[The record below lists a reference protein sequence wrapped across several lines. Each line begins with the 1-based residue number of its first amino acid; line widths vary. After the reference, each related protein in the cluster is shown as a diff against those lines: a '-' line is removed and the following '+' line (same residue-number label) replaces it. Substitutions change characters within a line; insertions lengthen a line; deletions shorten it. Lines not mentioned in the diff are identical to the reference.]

1 MFYLRGNFTPKP
13 KKSPA
18 ERALVKCTAAVRLM
32 LARRGV
38 LAQIVQ
44 TERIDRELAK
54 REDDMAKEKVNHGKH
69 APHVTSVEEAMDAA
83 GTDPRARITAGIK
96 QVMVNARNLKPQEQ
110 RESADHFAA
119 NIDGFVAYGFGE
131 KE

>member
-18 ERALVKCTAAVRLM
+18 ERALVKCNAAVRLI
-32 LARRGV
+32 LVRRGV

-44 TERIDRELAK
+44 TERIDRELLK
-54 REDDMAKEKVNHGKH
+54 GEDGMAKKEHGKH
-69 APHVTSVEEAMDAA
+69 APHVASVEAAMDAA

-96 QVMVNARNLKPQEQ
+96 AVMANTEQLKNPHDQ
-110 RESADHFAA
+110 REAAEHFSD
-119 NIDGFVAYGFGE
+119 NLDGFVSYAFDG
-131 KE
+131 KQ